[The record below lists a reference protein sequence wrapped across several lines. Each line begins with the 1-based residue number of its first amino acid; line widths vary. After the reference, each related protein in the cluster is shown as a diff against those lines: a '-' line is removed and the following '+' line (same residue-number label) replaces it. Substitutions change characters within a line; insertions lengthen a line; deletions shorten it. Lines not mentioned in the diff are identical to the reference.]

1 MHDKHI
7 KQLPVIDPVTGR
19 IVGTVHRRDVL
30 RVFTRP
36 AAELE
41 AEIRALLP
49 DPDALTIEIDGG
61 VVTIGGR
68 VTSSSR
74 ALALVETVR
83 GVEGVVDV
91 VSEIAYDRQD
101 LMIVPPLM

>member
-1 MHDKHI
+1 
-7 KQLPVIDPVTGR
+7 
-19 IVGTVHRRDVL
+19 
-30 RVFTRP
+30 
-36 AAELE
+36 
-41 AEIRALLP
+41 LLL

-83 GVEGVVDV
+83 AVEGVVDV
-91 VSEIAYDRQD
+91 VSEITYDRQD